1 MIPILERLQR
11 RLKVGANGCL
21 EWQGFRD
28 KDGYGQ
34 ISKGKEGEGLLIT
47 HRVAWEAAFG
57 PIPDGMSVLHK
68 CDNPPCCNEEHLF
81 LGTQGDNMADM
92 KAKGRGTSAP
102 GKFKLDPIFKGGI
115 SSGSLRAL
123 YAFLEEKKGTFDRY
137 AIPSVG
143 NYTAAQAVVQ
153 AGIDPDRIHCS
164 DTNLYSAVLGY
175 LFDPTTMID
184 DLGFHALDPT
194 LVTLLTRGPTTSA
207 SYGDEVAAAARILY
221 ALKWCQLQ
229 GTTEY
234 VRQLLREV
242 EDAAEHI
249 LNAYA
254 ATLSEMVSLFAGLH
268 FELRGAHDHIPDETS
283 NKAALIVF
291 NTTHYARVHP
301 ATGAFTWDYPPGIDL
316 KPNETKE
323 VKIAD
328 ASACILIYGA
338 EGGGIDD
345 LVDGEEFDAMYA
357 ELNVK
362 KMTRTYFMCNRPS
375 AVALANRR
383 KFRKVPAE
391 LPPIYD
397 DHEITAETQIGFVL
411 TDKDTALYFY
421 DLFVKDLGMVDAEVF
436 YLFCIDGQVAGALGL
451 DSNHYRFR
459 RIPLIYQTFGLSLTS
474 ERYARIG
481 RLIIAGLCSQQFID
495 QFVVEWCP
503 KDLMLPPIAEI
514 QTTCLTKFHEAKKNR
529 GLMKLISRE
538 KLPNG
543 RFQLVYRTKVHPTS
557 YRDVVEKW
565 IKKHAG
571 FARKAQGGTTQ

>member
-1 MIPILERLQR
+1 MIPILERLQH

-34 ISKGKEGEGLLIT
+34 ISKGKEGAGLLKT
-47 HRVAWEAAFG
+47 HRVAWEEAYG

-81 LGTQGDNMADM
+81 LGTHDENMADM
-92 KAKGRGTSAP
+92 KAKGRGTTTP

-143 NYTAAQAVVQ
+143 NYTAAQAIVQ
-153 AGIDPDRIHCS
+153 SGVATDKVHCS

-175 LFDPTTMID
+175 LFDTDKTIAGLDFKVVDPV
-184 DLGFHALDPT
+184 LAL
-194 LVTLLTRGPTTSA
+194 LLKTHPSNDCGP
-207 SYGDEVAAAARILY
+207 GVAEAARILY

-234 VRQLLREV
+234 IKGMLKEV
-242 EDAAEHI
+242 ELAAGMI
-249 LNAYA
+249 MNAYA
-254 ATLSEMVSLFAGLH
+254 STLTQLQDLLGGLH
-268 FELRGAHDHIPDETS
+268 FELRAPHQHIPDEIS
-283 NKAALIVF
+283 NETALLVF
-291 NTTHYARVHP
+291 NTTHYAAVTP
-301 ATGAFTWDYPPGIDL
+301 ATDAFTWNRPPGLDL
-316 KPNETKE
+316 KKGEHKE
-323 VKIAD
+323 VKISD
-328 ASACILIYGA
+328 ATACILLYGA
-338 EGGGIDD
+338 EGGMVGD
-345 LVDGEEFDAMYA
+345 LAEAEEHGWEAMYA

-362 KMTRTYFMCNRPS
+362 KMTRTYFLCNRS
-375 AVALANRR
+375 SEVAVANRR
-383 KFRKVPAE
+383 RFRKVPKN

-397 DHEITAETQIGFVL
+397 DHEITAETEIGFVL

-481 RLIIAGLCSQQFID
+481 RIMIAGLCSQQFID
-495 QFVVEWCP
+495 QFAGEHCP
-503 KDLMLPPIAEI
+503 KDLMLPPISEI
-514 QTTCLTKFHEAKKNR
+514 QTTCLTKYPEAKKNR
-529 GLMKLISRE
+529 GLMKLVHRE
-538 KLPNG
+538 KLPSG
-543 RFQLVYRTKVHPTS
+543 RFQLVYRTKVHPTT
-557 YRDVVEKW
+557 YTEVIEKW